1 MDARLDVHQALGLRP
16 GDAHVIRNAGGLATD
31 DALRSLVVS
40 TATLGTEAALVI
52 GHTDCG
58 MTRFSNPELR
68 ECLRRQGIDAGD
80 MDFLPFSYVDAQ
92 VVESV
97 QRLRE
102 SRLFPAGFAVHGF
115 FYEVK
120 TGRLRLVI

>member
-1 MDARLDVHQALGLRP
+1 MDARLDVYQALGLRP
-16 GDAHVIRNAGGLATD
+16 GDAHVIRNAGGLATQ

-40 TATLGTEAALVI
+40 SALLGTEAALVI

-68 ECLRRQGIDAGD
+68 DRLRRRGIDAGD
-80 MDFLPFSYVDAQ
+80 MEFLPFSYVDAQ

-97 QRLRE
+97 QGLRD
-102 SRLFPAGFAVHGF
+102 SRLFPAGFEVRGF
-115 FYEVK
+115 VYEVK